1 MTSTW
6 GRRGA
11 ILFVVASACAAPAR
25 AQIRRELG
33 VEAVALAA
41 DPGFAGAGFWG
52 ALRPSPRLRLG
63 ALALVGNRDGTAFRG
78 EAVAHFLLDPARR
91 RGAALYAGGGL
102 AAESGPRGQA
112 WVVAAIGVEGAPGA
126 VRGWVAELG
135 VGGGVRIAVG
145 WRWRSGGG
153 R

>member
-11 ILFVVASACAAPAR
+11 LVVVVAAACAAPAQ
-25 AQIRRELG
+25 AQIRREFG
-33 VEAVALAA
+33 IEGAALAA
-41 DPGFAGAGFWG
+41 DPGFAGGGFWG
-52 ALRPSPRLRLG
+52 ALRPSARLRLG
-63 ALALVGNRDGTAFRG
+63 ALALMGDRGGTAFRG

-91 RGAALYAGGGL
+91 HGAALYAGGGI
-102 AAESGPRGQA
+102 AAESGPRGPA

-126 VRGWVAELG
+126 ARGWVAELG

-145 WRWRSGGG
+145 WRWRSGA
-153 R
+153 RR

>member
-6 GRRGA
+6 GKRGA
-11 ILFVVASACAAPAR
+11 LLVAAAVLGAAPAR

-33 VEAVALAA
+33 IEGVALAA
-41 DPGFAGAGFWG
+41 DPGFAGGGLWG
-52 ALRPSPRLRLG
+52 ALRPSSRLRLG
-63 ALALVGNRDGTAFRG
+63 ALALVGDRGGTAFRG

-91 RGAALYAGGGL
+91 RGAALYAGGGI

-126 VRGWVAELG
+126 ARGWVAELG
-135 VGGGVRIAVG
+135 VGGGVRIAIG
-145 WRWRSGGG
+145 WRWRSGA
-153 R
+153 RR